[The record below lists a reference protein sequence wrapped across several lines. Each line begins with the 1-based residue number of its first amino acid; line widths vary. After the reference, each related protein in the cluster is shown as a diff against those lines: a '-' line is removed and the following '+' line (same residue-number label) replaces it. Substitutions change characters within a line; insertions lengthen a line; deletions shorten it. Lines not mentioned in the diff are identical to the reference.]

1 MVYIAQLV
9 RVLDCGSR
17 GHRFNPDYTPCVRV
31 GYWLLPSLSVKQE
44 SRKRCAGSIPVVHQN
59 AVIAQLVERF
69 RGKEEVVCSIQTY
82 GSNKMLM
89 WHSGDCTP
97 LVREYHRGFES
108 LHQLKKMNVKK

>member
-1 MVYIAQLV
+1 VTLEVEISKFFM
-9 RVLDCGSR
+9 
-17 GHRFNPDYTPCVRV
+17 HP
-31 GYWLLPSLSVKQE
+31 
-44 SRKRCAGSIPVVHQN
+44 N

-69 RGKEEVVCSIQTY
+69 YGKEEVVCSIQTY

-108 LHQLKKMNVKK
+108 LHQLKKNEFKKNKKK